1 MPPTLSDV
9 EEMLA
14 NGNIPYPTAPTG
26 FDLARVPGFNQDI
39 SDFLDIFGS
48 PSQTDL
54 GDQAQVWI
62 GKGTDFGNTILSD
75 GEYGSLDGHRRPY
88 RDTP

>member
-14 NGNIPYPTAPTG
+14 NANIPYPTAPTG

-48 PSQTDL
+48 PSKLIWAT
-54 GDQAQVWI
+54 
-62 GKGTDFGNTILSD
+62 KHK
-75 GEYGSLDGHRRPY
+75 YG
-88 RDTP
+88 